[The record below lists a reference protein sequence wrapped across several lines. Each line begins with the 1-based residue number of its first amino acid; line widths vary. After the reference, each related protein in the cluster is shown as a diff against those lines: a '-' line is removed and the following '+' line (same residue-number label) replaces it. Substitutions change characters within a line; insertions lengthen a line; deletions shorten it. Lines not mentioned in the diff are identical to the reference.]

1 MLKLVRIC
9 AFSFT
14 LLRNPFMT
22 TYPAADASVD
32 QFKNKIQQ
40 RQARIG
46 IIGLGYVGLPLALLY
61 SEQKF
66 AVTGFDID
74 ARKVD
79 TLAKGGSYIYRIAPE
94 EIQAA
99 KAQGFSATADYSLI
113 TAMDAVIICV
123 PTPLNEYHEPD
134 LSFITDT
141 THSIAPHLR
150 AGQLVVL
157 ESTTY
162 PGTTEEVMVPILEKE
177 NKAGLKAARDKAF
190 SGKEFFVAFS
200 PEREDP
206 GNTTVA
212 RRDIPKVVG
221 GLNPQASE
229 LAQALYGS
237 IFNRTVPVSSPA
249 AAEMTKLLEN
259 IYRCVNIALV
269 NELKLLCLRMG
280 IDIWEVI
287 EAASTKPF
295 GFHPFYPGPGLGGHC
310 IPVDPFYLS
319 WKAKEWDFRTRFIE
333 LAGEINT
340 NMPYHV
346 LSSVSG
352 ALNRQKKSVNGA
364 RVLVLGVAYKKDID
378 DLRESPSLTIIELL
392 QKDGA
397 QVSYHDPYFPFIGKG
412 RKYDLQMKCAD
423 LKDLGTIRLRR
434 HRDRPFRLRLQ
445 PYCAGSAA
453 DRRHPKCH
461 PRNREHEDRALLEP
475 GNSRTS
481 RKSIAESVVFCM
493 IVSRNLNLRRWHF
506 VSH

>member
-1 MLKLVRIC
+1 
-9 AFSFT
+9 
-14 LLRNPFMT
+14 MT
-22 TYPAADASVD
+22 TSAADTTVD
-32 QFKNKIQQ
+32 QLKSKIQQ
-40 RQARIG
+40 RHAKVG
-46 IIGLGYVGLPLALLY
+46 IIGMGYVGLPLALLY

-66 AVTGFDID
+66 QVTGFDID
-74 ARKVD
+74 QRKVD
-79 TLAKGGSYIYRIAPE
+79 TLAKGGSYIYRITTD

-99 KAQGFSATADYSLI
+99 KAQGFTATSDYAQI
-113 TAMDAVIICV
+113 TQMDAIIICV

-150 AGQLVVL
+150 AGQLVIL

-177 NKAGLKAARDKAF
+177 NKAGLKAARGTEVTEVAAN
-190 SGKEFFVAFS
+190 EFFVAFS

-212 RRDIPKVVG
+212 RRDIPKVIG
-221 GLNPQASE
+221 GLNPRASE
-229 LAQALYGS
+229 LAGALYGA

-287 EAASTKPF
+287 GAASTKPF

-346 LSSVSG
+346 LASVAG
-352 ALNRQKKSVNGA
+352 ALNRHKKAINGA

-378 DLRESPSLTIIELL
+378 DLRESPALTIIELL
-392 QKDGA
+392 QKYGA
-397 QVSYHDPYFPFIGKG
+397 VVSYHDPYFPFIGKG
-412 RKYDLQMKCAD
+412 RKYDLQMKRSE
-423 LKDLGTIRLRR
+423 LKDLGQYDCVLIVTDHSDYDYKQIVQEAQLVVDTRNATR
-434 HRDRPFRLRLQ
+434 
-445 PYCAGSAA
+445 GIKSA
-453 DRRHPKCH
+453 K
-461 PRNREHEDRALLEP
+461 
-475 GNSRTS
+475 
-481 RKSIAESVVFCM
+481 
-493 IVSRNLNLRRWHF
+493 IVHC
-506 VSH
+506 